1 VSPSRFSLPAFG
13 GGSSRRWIQLGIGAA
28 VVAAVCVF
36 AHWAAA
42 PTYVSLYHDLDLA
55 ESGQIAENLGK
66 TDIPYRL
73 SAGGSEVLVPAS
85 DVARARVT
93 LAKAGLPSNGRPGLE
108 LFDKPDWGMT
118 DFTERVTYQRALEGE
133 LARTIGGLKGV
144 ERAQV
149 HLVMPDAS
157 SLHSQDRP
165 AGAAVVVTL
174 KPGVTLSPETVRG
187 ITYVVSNSVE
197 ELSSDNVAV
206 MDDAGHVLSVPSAGD
221 SGEGLT
227 TRQLEVERSVE
238 SHLEDKIES
247 MLATVVGSGRVH
259 AQVSAQMSFDQ
270 VDRTTESFDPDGQ
283 VLQNEQRSEAQGGA
297 VAESGGSQ
305 TVLNNSYQNSHKI
318 EKYVGSVGSVTKLSV
333 AVLVDQKA
341 LQAAAPGGGRLDVPQ
356 IESMVRNAIG
366 ADSTRGDRVSVSA
379 VAFEP
384 GAIETGGAGGTSSA
398 PKADPARLV
407 ERVSRPLVSLVA
419 IVVLVLLAMRA
430 LGAAPASAPAAPAP
444 TNGAARTLPGS
455 NGHELLGGRLNGEQ
469 ADRPEAAAQ
478 VLRAWMSE
486 RRT

>member
-1 VSPSRFSLPAFG
+1 MSPSRFSLPALAG
-13 GGSSRRWIQLGIGAA
+13 RGNSSKRLLQLGAGA
-28 VVAAVCVF
+28 VVVAGVWLL
-36 AHWAAA
+36 AHWASA

-55 ESGQIAENLGK
+55 ESGAIAENLGK

-93 LAKAGLPSNGRPGLE
+93 LAKAGLPANGRPGLE

-144 ERAQV
+144 DRAQV
-149 HLVMPDAS
+149 HLVLPS
-157 SLHSQDRP
+157 GSGLHGQDRP
-165 AGAAVVVTL
+165 AGAAVVVSL
-174 KPGVTLSPETVRG
+174 KAGVALSPETVRG

-206 MDDAGHVLSVPSAGD
+206 MDDAGHVLSVPSANET
-221 SGEGLT
+221 GEGLT

-247 MLATVVGSGRVH
+247 MLATVVGPGRVR

-297 VAESGGSQ
+297 VAENGGSQ

-318 EKYVGSVGSVTKLSV
+318 EKYVGSVGTVTKLSV

-341 LQAAAPGGGRLDVPQ
+341 LQSATPGGGRMDVSQ
-356 IESMVRNAIG
+356 LEGMVRNAIG
-366 ADSTRGDRVSVSA
+366 ADSTRGDRVSVATVS
-379 VAFEP
+379 FES
-384 GAIETGGAGGTSSA
+384 GAIAAGANGGASSA
-398 PKADPARLV
+398 PKSDPVRVV
-407 ERVSRPLVSLVA
+407 EQVSRPVVSLLA
-419 IVVLVLLAMRA
+419 IVVLAILAMRA
-430 LGAAPASAPAAPAP
+430 LGSAPASPAAPPVTA
-444 TNGAARTLPGS
+444 TQR
-455 NGHELLGGRLNGEQ
+455 GGT
-469 ADRPEAAAQ
+469 AAAGLQ
-478 VLRAWMSE
+478 RP
-486 RRT
+486 